1 MAALADAREA
11 WGDTVPVLVARRP
24 LAPGDPLAGNVDEV
38 RWPAALVPSGRA
50 AGVPA
55 GAVARRRVSAGFPLA
70 GADVAARPA
79 PLGLVPDGW
88 LAAPLVES
96 PRSGADVGDRVRV
109 VADGVAVA
117 PEALV
122 VGFVG
127 DATLV
132 ATPADAA
139 PLVALADASGQV
151 TLLRVP

>member
-1 MAALADAREA
+1 M
-11 WGDTVPVLVARRP
+11 
-24 LAPGDPLAGNVDEV
+24 
-38 RWPAALVPSGRA
+38 
-50 AGVPA
+50 PA